1 MDRPLGSDLA
11 STRGLCS
18 GPICG
23 AVQARAAL
31 RTTCGN
37 HCNVDFY
44 TVRTSVPPPPWE
56 GWGFCLASQAQ
67 PGGQA
72 TQGLIPNI
80 LWEAEK
86 QQMWCKDAGKETSL
100 NLKKKNPEAHAGMSK
115 TRCPNWK
122 KKKGKK
128 KKEKKELSLCNFK
141 QSTGDV
147 VKANCPPLP
156 SHPLPLNLNS

>member
-1 MDRPLGSDLA
+1 MVSLASCGQASGSDLA

-37 HCNVDFY
+37 RCNVDSY
-44 TVRTSVPPPPWE
+44 TVRTSVLPPPWE

-72 TQGLIPNI
+72 TQGLIWLPKEI
-80 LWEAEK
+80 EAGREGTGGDAAAIGK
-86 QQMWCKDAGKETSL
+86 SADTSGVGKRSQWRLQQGPGDAGGSCA
-100 NLKKKNPEAHAGMSK
+100 P
-115 TRCPNWK
+115 
-122 KKKGKK
+122 
-128 KKEKKELSLCNFK
+128 
-141 QSTGDV
+141 
-147 VKANCPPLP
+147 
-156 SHPLPLNLNS
+156 

>member
-1 MDRPLGSDLA
+1 MVSLASCGQASGSDLA

-37 HCNVDFY
+37 RCNVDSY
-44 TVRTSVPPPPWE
+44 TVRTSVLPPPWE

-86 QQMWCKDAGKETSL
+86 QQMWCKDAGKETS
-100 NLKKKNPEAHAGMSK
+100 
-115 TRCPNWK
+115 
-122 KKKGKK
+122 
-128 KKEKKELSLCNFK
+128 
-141 QSTGDV
+141 
-147 VKANCPPLP
+147 
-156 SHPLPLNLNS
+156 

>member
-11 STRGLCS
+11 LTRGLCS

-23 AVQARAAL
+23 AVQSRAAL

-37 HCNVDFY
+37 RCSVDSY
-44 TVRTSVPPPPWE
+44 TVRTSVSSPPWE

-100 NLKKKNPEAHAGMSK
+100 NLKKKKIQKRKQG
-115 TRCPNWK
+115 CPKPDVQTK
-122 KKKGKK
+122 KKK
-128 KKEKKELSLCNFK
+128 KKERKKNRKDFHYV
-141 QSTGDV
+141 T
-147 VKANCPPLP
+147 
-156 SHPLPLNLNS
+156 LNSPQGMW